1 MTSAADTLNT
11 EFTEWTLPSRGRV
24 GMAGLIVTESALFSI
39 FVVAYLFYIG
49 KSLSGPYPAD
59 VLEFP
64 VVARICLLS
73 SSVTIMLAE
82 RALRKGQIRRFS
94 LWWFL
99 TILLGAQF
107 LGATAVEWYR
117 LIFASN
123 LTIGTNL
130 FGTTFYSLV
139 GFHAFH
145 VTVGLTMLTLVL
157 VLSAVGYV
165 RKEHAERVEVLSWY
179 WHFVDVVWV
188 VVLTVVYIIGR

>member
-1 MTSAADTLNT
+1 
-11 EFTEWTLPSRGRV
+11 
-24 GMAGLIVTESALFSI
+24 
-39 FVVAYLFYIG
+39 
-49 KSLSGPYPAD
+49 
-59 VLEFP
+59 
-64 VVARICLLS
+64 
-73 SSVTIMLAE
+73 MLA
-82 RALRKGQIRRFS
+82 LDYTWRKGQIRRFS

>member
-64 VVARICLLS
+64 VVATICLLS

-165 RKEHAERVEVLSWY
+165 RERACRA
-179 WHFVDVVWV
+179 
-188 VVLTVVYIIGR
+188 G